1 MTLSSSARRSRRLD
15 FTPVQAEALADSGQ
29 DNDAT
34 KEDITNLRADLIVKF
49 ADLKVETVLWIVG
62 AVATS
67 SAPQGSSSPLCE
79 RLVGKAV
86 RSTASNRRT
95 GTS

>member
-49 ADLKVETVLWIVG
+49 ADLKVETVRWIVG
-62 AVATS
+62 AVAFNLIGTAGLIIALVRTS
-67 SAPQGSSSPLCE
+67 G
-79 RLVGKAV
+79 R
-86 RSTASNRRT
+86 
-95 GTS
+95 